1 MFSEMT
7 LRRLGAVVLFVGC
20 LLLVSVLSLA
30 QFLCEPPLPWP
41 GVGYV
46 SQGTGFVVGTSGY
59 VLTNLHVVRDA
70 KAITAHIG
78 DREYSARVVG
88 SLAEHDAVLL
98 KVDAS
103 GLPAVSLG
111 DSSRLEIGD
120 AVYAVGCPAGVCGTA
135 TGGHVANLGV
145 ESSFEEGDAIKN
157 LIMLDLT
164 ITHGS
169 SGGPLLTEQGQ
180 VVGITMGGI
189 EGSGFGFAI
198 PMADLTTLLANS
210 GVSLQAPLD
219 RLLTIGEARNQ
230 LMPSVVYI
238 EADRTNP
245 LALPDGYS
253 PPSQP
258 SLSDPFS
265 GLSDSFDSFC
275 SHHYMAALR
284 WASENLGSSVTGG
297 AEGVT
302 AGETMAGPTV
312 SYDCASI
319 FGGRT
324 HCTATIRTG
333 RVSQIVVLEATSEST
348 AHEAFRQILSRKP
361 RTFLLGQRLS
371 LSEHPEEQLFL
382 SQDQQG
388 DVLLERSL
396 TLQCGD
402 SSSSTT
408 SSAPHQE
415 GIQYALAAYTAS
427 PAATGAARGAEP
439 WYSITPCCTYYAEAR
454 YSVLA
459 TVGRF
464 VIWLEALMS
473 ASCDDGWRSGADML
487 SFGRS
492 GDEVALRIAGTRSAV
507 AFTLDAFRNAAEAKA
522 VRDLNYILSQLQ

>member
-1 MFSEMT
+1 MT
-7 LRRLGAVVLFVGC
+7 SRRLGAVVLFAGS

-30 QFLCEPPLPWP
+30 QFLCERPLPWP

-88 SLAEHDAVLL
+88 SLAEHDAALL

-111 DSSRLEIGD
+111 DSTRLEIGD

-135 TGGHVANLGV
+135 TGGHVANLSV
-145 ESSFEEGDAIKN
+145 ESAFEEGDTIKN

-169 SGGPLLTEQGQ
+169 SGGPLVTEQGQ

-210 GVSLQAPLD
+210 GVFLQAPLD
-219 RLLTIGEARNQ
+219 RPLTIGEARNQ

-253 PPSQP
+253 QP
-258 SLSDPFS
+258 SPPVALEFLPDLHFQSSPCS
-265 GLSDSFDSFC
+265 G
-275 SHHYMAALR
+275 YMAALR
-284 WASENLGSSVTGG
+284 WSSENLGSLVTGG
-297 AEGVT
+297 AEGV
-302 AGETMAGPTV
+302 ASWEAMAGPTV
-312 SYDCASI
+312 SYECPSF
-319 FGGRT
+319 FGT
-324 HCTATIRTG
+324 AHYTATVRTS
-333 RVSQIVVLEATSEST
+333 RDTRIVVLEATSEST
-348 AHEAFRQILSRKP
+348 AHGAFREIASRKP
-361 RTFLLGQRLS
+361 RIYPRLS
-371 LSEHPEEQLFL
+371 LSDHPADEEQLLL
-382 SQDQQG
+382 SRHQQG
-388 DVLLERSL
+388 DVLLERIL
-396 TLQCGD
+396 TLQCGV
-402 SSSSTT
+402 SSLSSPIA
-408 SSAPHQE
+408 SSVPRQE
-415 GIQYALAAYTAS
+415 GIQYALAGYTAS
-427 PAATGAARGAEP
+427 PAATGDARGAEP
-439 WYSITPCCTYYAEAR
+439 WYSLTLCCTHYAEAR

-464 VIWLEALMS
+464 VIWFEANMS
-473 ASCDDGWRSGADML
+473 ASCDDRSGADML

-492 GDEVALRIAGTRSAV
+492 GEAVELRVAGTRSFV
-507 AFTLDAFRNAAEAKA
+507 AFTLDAFRNAAEAEA